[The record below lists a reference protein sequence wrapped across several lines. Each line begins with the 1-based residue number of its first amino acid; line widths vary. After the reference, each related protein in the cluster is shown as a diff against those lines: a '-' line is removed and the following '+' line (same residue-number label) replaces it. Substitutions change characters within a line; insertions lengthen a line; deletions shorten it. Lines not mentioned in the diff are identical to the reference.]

1 LRGPGTWAGQSSMT
15 ASPSEAEDEACR
27 TGKLA
32 VHAQAGPGDEA
43 GHSSPLASPI
53 LLGINALGEKY
64 FPSTLQKLAFKS
76 HCDPFLLEIRGE
88 FRMIEWPLRCLYK
101 DIPPSAA
108 FPVLCAVM
116 GPGLFFD
123 WRRFPAAVMRAP
135 GRQELCIRGFEF
147 EEKTEF

>member
-1 LRGPGTWAGQSSMT
+1 MIAPVQFRYRA
-15 ASPSEAEDEACR
+15 EAEAGADGWEMSAEPWSVLWRPESVEGPRGLLTLMRNSPVCSECLQGAFAWAAYVQHDGIALRVENEACR

-76 HCDPFLLEIRGE
+76 HCDPFLLEIRE
-88 FRMIEWPLRCLYK
+88 NF
-101 DIPPSAA
+101 A
-108 FPVLCAVM
+108 
-116 GPGLFFD
+116 
-123 WRRFPAAVMRAP
+123 
-135 GRQELCIRGFEF
+135 
-147 EEKTEF
+147 